1 MQTDLFDR
9 MFSEEYLT
17 QYFFSSLKNR
27 NGGGR
32 DLMSPKKWWENNQE
46 TLQQISAK
54 CTNGQYRFAPYKEE
68 LILKGRYQT
77 PRCIS
82 IPTIRDRLV
91 LGVLNKY
98 LQDAFG
104 LKNFAAT
111 PNEYVKAIKGC
122 LNTTSDV
129 PIHFLRTDI
138 TDFYNSISHQILLN
152 KVKQKNIDD
161 RAFTLIERAIKT
173 PTLSLH
179 QPKTEIGNERGVPQG
194 LAISNILASLYME
207 DFDAHFLSQKG
218 ILLFKRYVDDILILF
233 SENRNFK
240 KQLKQFLWL
249 HKLNLFLSEEKTC
262 CGMSNCDKIEYI
274 GYVFKNKSVSIRLS
288 NVNRHIQRL
297 SHVITSWKR
306 ALTDATLRPPYL
318 TNEDEVTIYYT
329 EELNELISGMKYE
342 NVLYGWLP
350 YFQEADDMSQ
360 YWQMDKILKRLLS
373 HIKGVNYQ
381 NIHSFVKSYYDIRQN
396 SGCKYVRN
404 YDSIKDVNERKA
416 FLSSRGKLSSTHY
429 NEEQID
435 DIYQCYCRNRAKSME
450 RHIGYFN

>member
-1 MQTDLFDR
+1 
-9 MFSEEYLT
+9 
-17 QYFFSSLKNR
+17 
-27 NGGGR
+27 
-32 DLMSPKKWWENNQE
+32 
-46 TLQQISAK
+46 
-54 CTNGQYRFAPYKEE
+54 
-68 LILKGRYQT
+68 
-77 PRCIS
+77 
-82 IPTIRDRLV
+82 
-91 LGVLNKY
+91 
-98 LQDAFG
+98 
-104 LKNFAAT
+104 
-111 PNEYVKAIKGC
+111 
-122 LNTTSDV
+122 
-129 PIHFLRTDI
+129 
-138 TDFYNSISHQILLN
+138 
-152 KVKQKNIDD
+152 
-161 RAFTLIERAIKT
+161 
-173 PTLSLH
+173 
-179 QPKTEIGNERGVPQG
+179 
-194 LAISNILASLYME
+194 
-207 DFDAHFLSQKG
+207 
-218 ILLFKRYVDDILILF
+218 
-233 SENRNFK
+233 
-240 KQLKQFLWL
+240 
-249 HKLNLFLSEEKTC
+249 
-262 CGMSNCDKIEYI
+262 MSNCDKIEYI